1 MIARD
6 AVTPKPDDLTDH
18 KGCYC
23 TGRQLANFLR
33 VMGCDQKEGKFLVSG
48 DIVSFLGM
56 DEDFVIGPSACYY
69 VAGMSIPLAA
79 NYSSVTGRGA
89 AVVII

>member
-1 MIARD
+1 MSE
-6 AVTPKPDDLTDH
+6 PTDH

-23 TGRQLANFLR
+23 TKQQLDNFLR
-33 VMGCDQKEGKFLVSG
+33 VMGCDQKDGKFLVSG

-56 DEDFVIGPSACYY
+56 GKDFVVGPNACYY
-69 VAGMSIPLAA
+69 VEGRPIPLAA

-89 AVVII
+89 IVVII

>member
-1 MIARD
+1 MSEPA
-6 AVTPKPDDLTDH
+6 DH

-23 TGRQLANFLR
+23 TKGQLDNFLR
-33 VMGCDQKEGKFLVSG
+33 VMGCDQMEGKFLVSG
-48 DIVSFLGM
+48 DIASFLGM
-56 DEDFVIGPSACYY
+56 GEDFVIGSNARYY
-69 VAGMSIPLAA
+69 VGGVPIPLAS